1 MIISLI
7 LLKINAFP
15 MRYEIW
21 KGEKKLTKRRIWTQ
35 VDRVKKTTIHTL
47 PPAPLDQTVVNSLL

>member
-1 MIISLI
+1 
-7 LLKINAFP
+7 
-15 MRYEIW
+15 MRFE